1 MHHTHWR
8 TRDKQ
13 NEKKN
18 QKKVPQLH
26 GNATFLHF
34 LENVVFLRAELPTN
48 LTKVLQ
54 ILIFM
59 NKLLTFISFQQ
70 YFQTSLSNVSMNT
83 WQNSKYIPV
92 SCFNIIKFY
101 NNVIN
106 DVGLMDQKTAAC
118 RIDRKSKY
126 RSYLSILFDLMD
138 VTHTRVILFKWN
150 LVMTYCDDILNL
162 KTIVAKALIGG
173 YTNRNRSSSNTR
185 PS

>member
-1 MHHTHWR
+1 MHHTYWR

-70 YFQTSLSNVSMNT
+70 YFQTSLSNVSMNM

-92 SCFNIIKFY
+92 SCFNIIRFS

-118 RIDRKSKY
+118 RIDCKSKY
-126 RSYLSILFDLMD
+126 RFYLSILFDLMD

-162 KTIVAKALIGG
+162 KTIVAKALIDG